1 MRSKRAHTSHDSYQ
15 LRVYTSGMPK
25 HLKIA
30 EHLSAADL
38 EQRYRGAS
46 DPVARSQWQILWLLA
61 GGQSTAQVAA
71 MTGYCVDWIRV
82 IAHRYNQAGPA
93 GVGDRRHRNPGA
105 KRLLTAEQE
114 QELAQA
120 LDGPAPEGGAW
131 TGRQVADWMS
141 TRVGRPLDP
150 ARGWEALRRVG
161 FTSGRPRPRHTQADP
176 AAQAAFKKGD
186 WPSR

>member
-1 MRSKRAHTSHDSYQ
+1 
-15 LRVYTSGMPK
+15 MPK

-30 EHLSAADL
+30 EHLSLDEL
-38 EQRYRGAS
+38 EREYRGAT

-71 MTGYCVDWIRV
+71 VTGYCVDWIRV

-93 GVGDRRHRNPGA
+93 GGGDRRHHNPGA

-114 QELAQA
+114 QELDQA
-120 LDGPAPEGGAW
+120 LDGPAPDGGEW
-131 TGRQVADWMS
+131 TGRSVARWMS
-141 TRVGRPLDP
+141 ARVGRPLDP

-161 FTSGRPRPRHTQADP
+161 FTSGRPRPRHAKADP
-176 AAQAAFKKGD
+176 AAQEGFKKGD
-186 WPSR
+186 SPSR